1 VEVLAARCRIV
12 YGALTKLPAWER
24 LMERGLRSKQRR
36 SREVEG
42 ERSERRLKA
51 LAVMEEWLRGEA

>member
-1 VEVLAARCRIV
+1 MRI
-12 YGALTKLPAWER
+12 
-24 LMERGLRSKQRR
+24 RSKQRR

-51 LAVMEEWLRGEA
+51 IAVMED